1 MLSTKL
7 HETFGRKNKMIW
19 FRPSVGETC
28 PCTSVQHGATD
39 TVSTHW
45 NAFFCSAAVGSVWL
59 CKISVK
65 YGCSV
70 TTALVYCAQEFDRH
84 VFTIHCRLPHI
95 WTWCSSCHLN
105 RSNQHRIYLPAV
117 WWISF
122 THKRPERGCSLY
134 RWTTFLQNKSLR
146 FLCVCGACASD
157 IPVAADF
164 SLSRSLLS

>member
-1 MLSTKL
+1 MCSTLLGRSYSHYVRLCSSHAVNKFSLFHIYQTLSWTNSHSPPFWVHLSFYLVHNMKSL
-7 HETFGRKNKMIW
+7 QHVTLAFGAR
-19 FRPSVGETC
+19 
-28 PCTSVQHGATD
+28 H
-39 TVSTHW
+39 
-45 NAFFCSAAVGSVWL
+45 
-59 CKISVK
+59 
-65 YGCSV
+65 
-70 TTALVYCAQEFDRH
+70 FDRH
-84 VFTIHCRLPHI
+84 AFTILWRCPQSY
-95 WTWCSSCHLN
+95 TWFCSCYLN